1 MPSVLVVDD
10 SAVDRRLVGE
20 ILQVDESLEVRYAAD
35 GRDALERIEGS
46 VPDVVVTDLLMPELD
61 GLELVAAVR
70 KRFPAVPV
78 ILMTARGSEEIAVR
92 ALRQGAASYV
102 AKRALAEQLVET
114 VRGLLKVS
122 SHRRGQTRLMSRVT
136 RIEYSLVLDNDR
148 SLLDPLIDYLQEGI
162 TQIALCDDTDRT
174 RIAVA
179 LREALLNALYHGNLE
194 VSSRERDKGI
204 GTIQAVADERAGQ
217 APYRDRRIYVDSRL
231 ARDEAVFVVRDE
243 GRGFDPTSL
252 PDPTDPANLENL
264 SGRGVLL
271 MKTFMDE
278 VVYNATGN
286 QVTLVKRGGNE
297 RGTGR

>member
-1 MPSVLVVDD
+1 
-10 SAVDRRLVGE
+10 
-20 ILQVDESLEVRYAAD
+20 
-35 GRDALERIEGS
+35 
-46 VPDVVVTDLLMPELD
+46 
-61 GLELVAAVR
+61 
-70 KRFPAVPV
+70 
-78 ILMTARGSEEIAVR
+78 
-92 ALRQGAASYV
+92 
-102 AKRALAEQLVET
+102 
-114 VRGLLKVS
+114 
-122 SHRRGQTRLMSRVT
+122 
-136 RIEYSLVLDNDR
+136 
-148 SLLDPLIDYLQEGI
+148 
-162 TQIALCDDTDRT
+162 
-174 RIAVA
+174 

-278 VVYNATGN
+278 VVYNSTGN